1 MTRRKGGIGRHAGA
15 KRSSRMKTSKYKYK
29 LSKSLNNSK
38 DTDKCID
45 FSQDKADCTDVADS
59 IGWKATRGIVSRDA
73 KINQLLWEKT
83 TLDKEVKSLEV
94 KVKSSVSKVN
104 RSKSTMHDVV
114 AWSTKK
120 VKTLQSENRKTV
132 MKERTEH
139 NSKLRDCITKFR
151 SQIIYERQD
160 SAAKIKAIE
169 AKCEAAI
176 TNTHSKRVNL
186 VKCHM
191 TKIQKERG
199 KNRRYWRR

>member
-1 MTRRKGGIGRHAGA
+1 M
-15 KRSSRMKTSKYKYK
+15 
-29 LSKSLNNSK
+29 NNSK
-38 DTDKCID
+38 DTDKCTD
-45 FSQDKADCTDVADS
+45 FSQHKADYTDVADS

-139 NSKLRDCITKFR
+139 NSKLRDCITKLR
-151 SQIIYERQD
+151 SQVIYERQD

-186 VKCHM
+186 VKHHM
-191 TKIQKERG
+191 TKIQK
-199 KNRRYWRR
+199 